1 MNYVFYLRSEISS
14 LLLAVATARE
24 AKHLN
29 SSQDTS
35 PYRFTLKFEVKFINL
50 TPSKFTKLATLCV
63 SKAMSP
69 HLTCSG
75 VGEGMGEEGATLRK

>member
-14 LLLAVATARE
+14 Q
-24 AKHLN
+24 HLN

-35 PYRFTLKFEVKFINL
+35 PYLFIFKFEVKFTNFIHLDPYLENANL
-50 TPSKFTKLATLCV
+50 KSATLCV

-69 HLTCSG
+69 RLTCSG
-75 VGEGMGEEGATLRK
+75 VGDGLGEEGATLRK